1 MSDLAQ
7 FSHDQFFN
15 SESYVKNFVIALLD
29 AIPDI
34 SDQFYQYL
42 DDDPCNESISHPND
56 FLTLQYSKVLTK
68 IPGHRII
75 FVIN

>member
-29 AIPDI
+29 DI
-34 SDQFYQYL
+34 
-42 DDDPCNESISHPND
+42 ND
-56 FLTLQYSKVLTK
+56 NYEVVNTLYF
-68 IPGHRII
+68 IR
-75 FVIN
+75 